1 MPPGEKG
8 ETLNLTEPARE
19 LDAAPQP
26 APDREVRP
34 RRRWLGPLALGLAL
48 GAALM
53 VALGLWLTWS
63 LPLSRALEPLP
74 NPAVVLL
81 TKDGQAFARRGAYKE
96 APVTIAE
103 LPPHVPKAFLAIEDR
118 RFYRHWGLD
127 LRGMARAGLANL
139 RAGHVVQGGSTIT
152 QQLAKTSFLTPDR
165 SLRRK
170 LQEAF
175 IALYLELRLSKDEIL
190 ARYLSSVYFGEGVY
204 GLGAASRHYF
214 NRPPEE
220 LTAGQAAVLAGVV
233 KAPSA
238 LSPIA
243 HPRAAAARAN
253 LVLASMVE
261 TGALTPDQARA
272 ARGARVRPGR
282 RVLPVGGYFADWVG
296 PQVRSAFDAGYGE
309 VKVTT
314 TLDARLQR
322 RAERAVRNA
331 LAGRGAAQDATQAA
345 LVAMRTDGSVVAL
358 VGGRDYAKSQFNRVV
373 QARRQPGSAF
383 KLFVYLAA
391 TRDGARPDMV
401 VSQEPVTI
409 GGWSPRNFDRASGG
423 YLTLREA
430 FAQSSNIAA
439 VRIQET
445 AGRAAVIR
453 AARDLGVTSPLPDDP
468 TLALGTGEMTLA
480 ELTAAYAAVAGDHAP
495 IVPRGLPPPDG
506 FAPTSGDLRPRER
519 EALLDLLHAAVA
531 EGTGGAARLPQAV
544 YGKTGTTQDHR
555 DAVFV
560 GFTGDLVVGVWV
572 GNDDHSPMK
581 GVTGGGLPAQIW
593 REFVAGG
600 IAAGEIP
607 RGPPE
612 LPPPTPETETPD
624 NGFGA
629 VLRRLFGLGPR

>member
-1 MPPGEKG
+1 
-8 ETLNLTEPARE
+8 
-19 LDAAPQP
+19 
-26 APDREVRP
+26 
-34 RRRWLGPLALGLAL
+34 
-48 GAALM
+48 
-53 VALGLWLTWS
+53 
-63 LPLSRALEPLP
+63 
-74 NPAVVLL
+74 
-81 TKDGQAFARRGAYKE
+81 
-96 APVTIAE
+96 
-103 LPPHVPKAFLAIEDR
+103 
-118 RFYRHWGLD
+118 
-127 LRGMARAGLANL
+127 
-139 RAGHVVQGGSTIT
+139 
-152 QQLAKTSFLTPDR
+152 
-165 SLRRK
+165 
-170 LQEAF
+170 
-175 IALYLELRLSKDEIL
+175 
-190 ARYLSSVYFGEGVY
+190 
-204 GLGAASRHYF
+204 
-214 NRPPEE
+214 
-220 LTAGQAAVLAGVV
+220 
-233 KAPSA
+233 
-238 LSPIA
+238 
-243 HPRAAAARAN
+243 
-253 LVLASMVE
+253 
-261 TGALTPDQARA
+261 
-272 ARGARVRPGR
+272 
-282 RVLPVGGYFADWVG
+282 
-296 PQVRSAFDAGYGE
+296 
-309 VKVTT
+309 
-314 TLDARLQR
+314 
-322 RAERAVRNA
+322 
-331 LAGRGAAQDATQAA
+331 
-345 LVAMRTDGSVVAL
+345 
-358 VGGRDYAKSQFNRVV
+358 
-373 QARRQPGSAF
+373 
-383 KLFVYLAA
+383 
-391 TRDGARPDMV
+391 V